1 MNNSITIRR
10 SPIVLIR
17 NFITIEIIAFLLYF
31 LATGHGNY
39 KYELYTRLFFSKLL
53 PYDIAKL
60 LFLSGAQ
67 LFITVYAFLS
77 WYYESYNIGQGTISH
92 SQGVFFKKKKTFSL
106 DKSMTVMVSSGP
118 FGKLFHYGSINLQ
131 NNRHNSIVLAT
142 ISYPQNYLKIIEKS
156 INPNIQRFTEKPDI
170 AQIINQEENEKLEF
184 KSSLRFDH
192 KIGQMNRDLEKA
204 VMKSIAAFL
213 NSKGGHLVIG
223 VDDSRKPLGL
233 HRDYQTLQR
242 KDSDGFENHFTQV
255 FNAMIGPEFR
265 HLVKLWFYNIEE
277 YDVCIIQV
285 GLSHKPVYLKLND
298 SERFYIRTGNI
309 VSDLKFSEVE
319 SYTRSRWPRH

>member
-17 NFITIEIIAFLLYF
+17 NFITIEIIAFILYF
-31 LATGHGNY
+31 LATGHGNT
-39 KYELYTRLFFSKLL
+39 KYEIYTRLFFSSLL
-53 PYDIAKL
+53 PYYTAKL
-60 LFLSGAQ
+60 LLLSGAQ

-77 WYYESYNIGQGTISH
+77 WYYEFYNIGQGTIAH
-92 SQGVFFKKKKTFSL
+92 SQGVFFRKKKIFPL

-131 NNRHNSIVLAT
+131 NNRHNSIVLST

-156 INPNIQRFTEKPDI
+156 INPNIQGFTEKPDI
-170 AQIINQEENEKLEF
+170 ARIINQDENEKLEF

-204 VMKSIAAFL
+204 AMKSIAAFL

-233 HRDYQTLQR
+233 HHDYQTIQR

-285 GLSHKPVYLKLND
+285 ALSPKPVYLKLNE

-309 VSDLKFSEVE
+309 VTDLKFSEVE
-319 SYTRSRWPRH
+319 SYMRSRWPRH